1 MMKYKALTLVLAALT
16 LPSCDK
22 AKSLVGKA
30 SSAVSSELAKHG
42 DTGSTTPDPALQ
54 KLVDQTPDGVIFRKD
69 LPFPS
74 RVDVKLTRTENLSV
88 RSSESSAIEKSS
100 KQMTGTKT
108 DIHRI
113 ERSANQVRYT
123 RLESNFFEAGLTDE
137 KKAEIQQKSPPSK
150 TLAFVK
156 SGNHWISDG
165 GDFLS
170 ASLAKTLSPV
180 FDGLL
185 IENALAPHPLW
196 FAKRRFKVGDQLTVT
211 GDTLPM
217 LVAGKAT
224 GSFSLTLESFE
235 AVAGHPCGVFKVTGD
250 YNRKQFSDFDGVLT
264 DEDVTIQS
272 GKLWLSLIY
281 PLILREETDTV
292 QTLSSGGRGNLTT
305 HLRGSVKV
313 SVVREWKAMGN

>member
-1 MMKYKALTLVLAALT
+1 MKHKVLTLALAALT

-54 KLVDQTPDGVIFRKD
+54 KLVDQTSEGVIFRKD
-69 LPFPS
+69 LPFPA
-74 RVDVKLTRTENLSV
+74 RIEVKLTRIEELSV
-88 RSSESSAIEKSS
+88 RTSESSAIEKSS
-100 KQMTGTKT
+100 KQMTGTKS
-108 DIHRI
+108 DILRF

-123 RLESNFFEAGLTDE
+123 RLGSNFVEAGVTEE

-170 ASLAKTLSPV
+170 ASLSKTLSPL

-185 IENALAPHPLW
+185 IENALAPHALW
-196 FAKRRFKVGDQLTVT
+196 FAKRRFKVGDELTVT
-211 GDTLPM
+211 GETLPM
-217 LVAGKAT
+217 LISGKAT

-235 AVAGHPCGVFKVTGD
+235 AVAGHPCGVFKITGD
-250 YNRKQFSDFDGVLT
+250 YNRRQVPDFDGVLT
-264 DEDVTIQS
+264 DQDVTIQS

-292 QTLSSGGRGNLTT
+292 QTLTTGGRGNLTT
-305 HLRGSVKV
+305 HRRGSVKV
-313 SVVREWKAMGN
+313 SVVRDWKVTGN